1 MVKEIKPH
9 IQLENFSHGLF
20 PNERIGSFNDYNG
33 EKQYL
38 ELQTCNAN
46 FTKYGLLEVSV
57 LQSEGDKALIQARN
71 ECSLRCYVVKKDDL
85 RRVNTDTLRYDKN
98 DFPYVVDANHEIHYL
113 KKN

>member
-57 LQSEGDKALIQARN
+57 LQSEGDKTLIQARD
-71 ECSLRCYVVKKDDL
+71 EGSLRCYVVKKGDL
-85 RRVNTDTLRYDKN
+85 RMVNKDTLRYDKN
-98 DFPYVVDANHEIHYL
+98 DFSYVVDVNHKIHYL
-113 KKN
+113 KNN